1 MSQQEGVQLSSVVN
15 EMGRRGFLQGLM
27 GLMAGGML
35 AGCVA
40 PQQAAAP
47 AAAGGGIAYPFG
59 KPLKAAFSNAGLG
72 ATWCAQGKE
81 TAEHWGKWMGVEVTW
96 FDGGLSIDTQR
107 KAIDDMAARDWD
119 FVAIQAFGIDTLVDP
134 VKQMIAKG
142 TPVIQMDT
150 TISKDD
156 IGITTFLEPDNIYMG
171 SVVSEAIFQ
180 KIGGKGNVIMTQGAL
195 GHTGAQGRAAG
206 FKEAIA
212 KYPDVK
218 VLAEDPADWDVNKV
232 AKLWEDY
239 LVKYP
244 DIQAGFFHNDDMA
257 LAAYNVIKNA
267 GREKDIVLGG
277 VDAMPPALDA
287 VADGRLLTSVRN
299 PSCRIHWGALVIG
312 ALAATG
318 VKDIPKYILTD
329 GPLVTQKNAAGQKF
343 MQAQFLM

>member
-1 MSQQEGVQLSSVVN
+1 
-15 EMGRRGFLQGLM
+15 
-27 GLMAGGML
+27 ML
-35 AGCVA
+35 AM
-40 PQQAAAP
+40 
-47 AAAGGGIAYPFG
+47 AAAGGLAACAAPPAPAAGPAAQGAGNYPFG

-81 TAEHWGKWMGVEVTW
+81 TAEAWGKWFGIEVTW
-96 FDGGLSIDTQR
+96 YDGGLSIDKQR
-107 KAIDDMAARDWD
+107 KAIDDMATKDWD

-134 VKQMIAKG
+134 VKTMIGKG
-142 TPVIQMDT
+142 IPVIQMDT

-171 SVVSEAIFQ
+171 SAVAEAVFQ
-180 KIGGKGNVIMTQGAL
+180 AIGGKGNVIMTQGAL

-206 FKEAIA
+206 FNQALA
-212 KYPDVK
+212 KYPEIT

-267 GREKDIVLGG
+267 GRDKDIILGG

-287 VADGRLLTSVRN
+287 VLDGRLLTSVRN

-312 ALAATG
+312 AMAATG
-318 VKDIPKYILTD
+318 VTDIPAYILTD
-329 GPLVTQKNAAGQKF
+329 GPLVTPKNAAGQKF